1 MACVG
6 AVAGS
11 GLVLGAALGSVGA
24 VVVGVF
30 ITWFGSFE
38 FGFGWFL
45 GDISGVMSFLVGLC
59 IDSSI
64 ILQDLLMF
72 TLFVSVCLWFWL
84 SFSARYSG

>member
-6 AVAGS
+6 TVAGS
-11 GLVLGAALGSVGA
+11 GLVLGAALGFVGA

-30 ITWFGSFE
+30 IAWFGSFW

-45 GDISGVMSFLVGLC
+45 GDISGVMSLLVV
-59 IDSSI
+59 SSI

-72 TLFVSVCLWFWL
+72 TLFDSVCLWFWL

>member
-6 AVAGS
+6 TVAGS

-24 VVVGVF
+24 VVVEVF

-45 GDISGVMSFLVGLC
+45 GNISGVMSLLVV
-59 IDSSI
+59 SSI